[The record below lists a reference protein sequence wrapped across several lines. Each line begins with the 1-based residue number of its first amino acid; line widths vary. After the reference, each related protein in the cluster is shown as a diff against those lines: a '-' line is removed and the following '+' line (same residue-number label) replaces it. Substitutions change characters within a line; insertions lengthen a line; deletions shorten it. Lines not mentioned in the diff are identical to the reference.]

1 MQSCMG
7 LCRVS
12 TWKVKRLER
21 TFGSIRIGL
30 CLSNLTASL
39 QKSLIHFDISFSSR
53 MSGLWGPQSSLDL
66 YLQEEGITTLLMSGV
81 NADQCVLGT
90 LVDSYYRGYDVVL
103 VQDATAT
110 TSPEGGYANVCW
122 NVGNVS
128 NVFVSFDDV
137 ERYKNGLVAELW
149 IHH

>member
-1 MQSCMG
+1 
-7 LCRVS
+7 
-12 TWKVKRLER
+12 
-21 TFGSIRIGL
+21 
-30 CLSNLTASL
+30 
-39 QKSLIHFDISFSSR
+39 

-66 YLQEEGITTLLMSGV
+66 YLQEEGITTLFMSGV

-90 LVDSYYRGYDVVL
+90 LIDSYYRGYDVVL

-128 NVFVSFDDV
+128 CRRFSLV
-137 ERYKNGLVAELW
+137 EVRLLNEHAELW
-149 IHH
+149 FYY